1 MLEFKFTKAEWLIN
15 PKGIWLTLQVP
26 EHLIGQVEKFILGIK
41 NGTEEKVYKAKI
53 EPYRKKRSLDANGYL
68 WVVLRQMAEK
78 LKTTD
83 KEIYREMIR
92 RVGQVD
98 ILPVK
103 DDAIETFVR
112 RWEANGDGWQVDVIG
127 ACKNTE
133 GYSNL
138 RCYYGSSVYDTK
150 EFSIL
155 LDEVITEAKELGIDT
170 ATLDEIERMKQE
182 YKCGRG

>member
-1 MLEFKFTKAEWLIN
+1 MLDFNFTKAEWLIDS
-15 PKGIWLTLQVP
+15 KGIWLTLQVP
-26 EHLIGQVEKFILGIK
+26 ESLKEQVQEFILGVK
-41 NGTEEKVYKAKI
+41 HATEEKVYKATIKPHR
-53 EPYRKKRSLDANGYL
+53 EKRSLDANGYL
-68 WVVLRQMAEK
+68 WVLLRQMSEK

-127 ACKNTE
+127 PCKNTV

-170 ATLDEIERMKQE
+170 TTPEEIERMKQE
-182 YKCGRG
+182 YGGRK

>member
-1 MLEFKFTKAEWLIN
+1 MKFNFTVAEWITKYN
-15 PKGIWLTLQVP
+15 GVWLTLKVP
-26 EHLIGQVEKFILGIK
+26 DKMKDELQTFMVDLRNNPKEYTA
-41 NGTEEKVYKAKI
+41 NI
-53 EPYRKKRSLDANGYL
+53 EPYKKKRSLDANGYL

-92 RVGQVD
+92 RVGQVT

-103 DDAIETFVR
+103 DEAIETFVK

-127 ACKNTE
+127 ECRNTK

-170 ATLDEIERMKQE
+170 ATPDEIERMKQQYE
-182 YKCGRG
+182 RR

>member
-1 MLEFKFTKAEWLIN
+1 MLDFNFTKAEWLIDS
-15 PKGIWLTLQVP
+15 KGIWLTLQVP
-26 EHLIGQVEKFILGIK
+26 ESLKSQVQEFILGIK

-68 WVVLRQMAEK
+68 WLILRQMAEK

-92 RVGQVD
+92 RVGQVT

-103 DDAIETFVR
+103 DEAIETFVK
-112 RWEANGDGWQVDVIG
+112 RWELNGEGWQVDVIG
-127 ACKNTE
+127 ACKNTD

-150 EFSIL
+150 EFSVL

-170 ATLDEIERMKQE
+170 ATPDEIERMKQE
-182 YKCGRG
+182 YERRK

>member
-1 MLEFKFTKAEWLIN
+1 MLEFKFTKAEWQIN
-15 PKGIWLTLQVP
+15 HSGVWLTLQVP
-26 EHLIGQVEKFILGIK
+26 ESLKSQVQEFILGIK
-41 NGTEEKVYKAKI
+41 NSQEEKVYTAKI
-53 EPYRKKRSLDANGYL
+53 EPYRKKRSLDANGYM
-68 WVVLRQMAEK
+68 WVILRQMAEK

-92 RVGQVD
+92 RVGQVT

-103 DDAIETFVR
+103 DEAIETFVK
-112 RWEANGDGWQVDVIG
+112 RWELNGEGWQVDVIG

-150 EFSIL
+150 EFSVL
-155 LDEVITEAKELGIDT
+155 LDEVITEAKELGIET
-170 ATLDEIERMKQE
+170 ATPDEIERMKQE
-182 YKCGRG
+182 YERRK

>member
-1 MLEFKFTKAEWLIN
+1 MLDFNFTKAEWLIDS
-15 PKGIWLTLQVP
+15 KGIWLTLQVP
-26 EHLIGQVEKFILGIK
+26 ESLKSQVQEFILGIK
-41 NGTEEKVYKAKI
+41 NSQEEKVYKAKI
-53 EPYRKKRSLDANGYL
+53 EPYRKKRSLDANGYM
-68 WVVLRQMAEK
+68 WVLLREMAEK

-92 RVGQVD
+92 RVGQVT

-103 DDAIETFVR
+103 DEAIETFVK
-112 RWEANGDGWQVDVIG
+112 RWELNGEGWQVDVIG

-150 EFSIL
+150 EFSVL
-155 LDEVITEAKELGIDT
+155 LDEVIAEAKELGIDT
-170 ATLDEIERMKQE
+170 ATPDEIERMKQE
-182 YKCGRG
+182 YERRK

>member
-1 MLEFKFTKAEWLIN
+1 MLDFNFTKAEWLIDS
-15 PKGIWLTLQVP
+15 KGIWLTLQVP
-26 EHLIGQVEKFILGIK
+26 GSLKEQVQEFILGIK
-41 NGTEEKVYKAKI
+41 NAKEEKVYKAKI
-53 EPYRKKRSLDANGYL
+53 EPYIKKRSLDANGYL
-68 WVVLRQMAEK
+68 WLILRQMAEK

-92 RVGQVD
+92 RVGQVT

-103 DDAIETFVR
+103 DEAIETFVK

-150 EFSIL
+150 EFSVL

-170 ATLDEIERMKQE
+170 ATPDEIERMKQE
-182 YKCGRG
+182 YERRK

>member
-1 MLEFKFTKAEWLIN
+1 MLDFNFTKAEWLIDS
-15 PKGIWLTLQVP
+15 KGIWLTLQVP
-26 EHLIGQVEKFILGIK
+26 ESLKSQVQEFILGIK

-92 RVGQVD
+92 RVGQVT

-103 DDAIETFVR
+103 DEAIEAFVR
-112 RWEANGDGWQVDVIG
+112 RWELNGEGWQVDVIG

-150 EFSIL
+150 EFSVL

-170 ATLDEIERMKQE
+170 ATPDEIERMKQE
-182 YKCGRG
+182 YERRK

>member
-1 MLEFKFTKAEWLIN
+1 MLDFNFTKAEWLVN
-15 PKGIWLTLQVP
+15 SEGIWITLQVP
-26 EHLIGQVEKFILGIK
+26 EHLKEQTQDFILGIK
-41 NGTEEKVYKAKI
+41 NAEEEKVYHAEI

-68 WVVLRQMAEK
+68 WLILRQMAEK

-92 RVGQVD
+92 RVGQVT

-103 DDAIETFVR
+103 DEAIETFVK
-112 RWEANGDGWQVDVIG
+112 RWELNGEGWQVDVIG
-127 ACKNTE
+127 ACKNTD

-150 EFSIL
+150 EFSVL

-170 ATLDEIERMKQE
+170 ATPDEIERMKQE
-182 YKCGRG
+182 YERRK